1 MLTNQNNKNQNLMTK
16 RNIEPFIRPQRLK
29 KLLMI
34 VILFEL
40 IYSAGQSTQLIGKGL
55 GWIIDSVLD
64 YDINHS
70 KYKL

>member
-1 MLTNQNNKNQNLMTK
+1 MLTNQNNKNQNRMTK
-16 RNIEPFIRPQRLK
+16 QNIEPFIRPQRLK

-64 YDINHS
+64 YNINNS